1 MDAWSGLP
9 IPEANIRHLSPV
21 ELAGA
26 TVFQAKQC
34 RNCHAIDGSGGE
46 RGPDLGDVATRLTRD
61 QLIRQVL
68 QGGGNMPAYGKHLSP
83 PETTA
88 LVDFLQ
94 TLVPPGELPARDSA
108 MTATAPGG

>member
-1 MDAWSGLP
+1 
-9 IPEANIRHLSPV
+9 
-21 ELAGA
+21 
-26 TVFQAKQC
+26 
-34 RNCHAIDGSGGE
+34 
-46 RGPDLGDVATRLTRD
+46 
-61 QLIRQVL
+61 
-68 QGGGNMPAYGKHLSP
+68 MPAYGKHLSP